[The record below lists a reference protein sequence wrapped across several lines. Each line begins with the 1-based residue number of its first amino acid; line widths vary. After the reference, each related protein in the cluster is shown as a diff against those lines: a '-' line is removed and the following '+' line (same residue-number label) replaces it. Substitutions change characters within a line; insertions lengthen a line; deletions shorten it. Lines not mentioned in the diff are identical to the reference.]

1 MGDGCGFRSAFNL
14 LASAKR
20 TTSTPRILATS
31 ELCGQAAL
39 NGRTRTLEGFMD
51 GLIYLVGLV
60 VVVLAV
66 LSFFGLR

>member
-1 MGDGCGFRSAFNL
+1 VP
-14 LASAKR
+14 ASEKR
-20 TTSTPRILATS
+20 TTSTPPILATS

-39 NGRTRTLEGFMD
+39 IGRTRTLEGFMD